1 MEQKK
6 TSNAFKAVSIVSL
19 VISGLGIISLGMIGV
34 MLIYAGSGG
43 GSATAVTNEAVLGI
57 AGILLFVACA
67 WIFGAIGG
75 LMGIVM
81 TIIGLVKKYFR
92 IIWIPILSVVLGV
105 LPFLGAILLLVMI
118 SD

>member
-1 MEQKK
+1 MEQKQS
-6 TSNAFKAVSIVSL
+6 SNAFKVVSIVSL
-19 VISGLGIISLGMIGV
+19 VISGLGILSLVMIGV

-43 GSATAVTNEAVLGI
+43 GSATAITNEAVLGI
-57 AGILLFVACA
+57 AGMLLFVACA

-92 IIWIPILSVVLGV
+92 IIWIPILSVVLGM
-105 LPFLGAILLLVMI
+105 LPFLGAILLYIMI
-118 SD
+118 PD